1 MPPASTRSG
10 GTSARTTAGTAARAA
25 YRSPG
30 GRAVG
35 VTVGGVR
42 RSLVPLAVAAA
53 LTLAGCSGPDGDPAA
68 ASTSSS
74 AATAGPTVE
83 PTAEPGAADAAEA
96 ASAAA
101 DPAAVRDPAEAAV
114 AIALRASDLPAGW
127 TVQANPLG
135 EGTTI
140 ADNPSFD
147 GICDQHFGSEAH
159 RTGKQPV
166 VAVDPAGAAQLS
178 SEAISYDT
186 VEAASSAVR
195 ELVAAFSSCPPDTY
209 TFQPAPSAEGLA
221 EMSVVFQYQLADGT
235 TQVVLAQAV
244 GHVLSVLIG
253 DDPATTTAAG
263 RAIATRMSALPAA
276 AISG

>member
-1 MPPASTRSG
+1 M
-10 GTSARTTAGTAARAA
+10 
-25 YRSPG
+25 
-30 GRAVG
+30 
-35 VTVGGVR
+35 R
-42 RSLVPLAVAAA
+42 RLLLPLAVATA
-53 LTLAGCSGPDGDPAA
+53 LTLTGCTGSDGDTPAGA
-68 ASTSSS
+68 GEPS
-74 AATAGPTVE
+74 AGPTAGPSTAQPE
-83 PTAEPGAADAAEA
+83 PSAAEA
-96 ASAAA
+96 AEAAAATA
-101 DPAAVRDPAEAAV
+101 DPATVQDPAGAAV

-135 EGTTI
+135 EATDI
-140 ADNPSFD
+140 ADNPSLD
-147 GICDQHFGSEAH
+147 GICDQRFGSEVH
-159 RTGKQPV
+159 RTSKQPV

-186 VEAASSAVR
+186 AEAASSAVR

-235 TQVVLAQAV
+235 TQVVVAQAV
-244 GHVLSVLIG
+244 GQVLSVLIG

-276 AISG
+276 AIGR